1 MGNEKT
7 IDKHFENLLVITDNE
22 TGLVLMKVAMSHHA
36 TENAILRS
44 FEALQGFEDMITY
57 CADNIRAK
65 LSLVVTDDIN
75 PKGTEL
81 MGYALTEGRGQRRLS
96 EIKDNNQRWRAYK
109 GVAGEDETAPKA

>member
-7 IDKHFENLLVITDNE
+7 IDKHFENLLVITDKE

-44 FEALQGFEDMITY
+44 FEALQGFDDMITY

-81 MGYALTEGRGQRRLS
+81 MSYALTEGRGQRRLS